1 MSLSILDGRSNF
13 WQWDTNQQ
21 LLVEDTACGQ
31 VHYCNGTS
39 DCALV
44 AKIETL
50 EDGRRVAAVP
60 NILLQSSDMIMAYL
74 YQVDEYGARTR
85 KDYRFRV
92 LPRNRPADYVYT
104 EDDVFSY
111 ADLED
116 RVTDLEKNLEKQVAA
131 SVSKYLEEN
140 PPSGGGGV
148 DFKTDATLKLE
159 NGILSVNTTN
169 QMEQDNTL
177 PITSAGVFATVGNI
191 EVLLKTI

>member
-1 MSLSILDGRSNF
+1 MSLTILDGRSNF
-13 WQWDTNQQ
+13 WQWDLNQQ

-60 NILLQSSDMIMAYL
+60 NILLQSSDAIMAYL

-116 RVTDLEKNLEKQVAA
+116 RVSDLEEHLAEQVAA
-131 SVSKYLEEN
+131 SVSKYIKEN
-140 PPSGGGGV
+140 PDAISGLPDITEETEGKYLHVKNGV
-148 DFKTDATLKLE
+148 AVWGDLKIPQQYGL
-159 NGILSVNTTN
+159 VTYDQT
-169 QMEQDNTL
+169 
-177 PITSAGVFATVGNI
+177 
-191 EVLLKTI
+191 KTITIT